1 MILSIKMR
9 RPRLILTF
17 INKLYLLKIF
27 AWPSFVPQMK
37 KAFRRYL
44 FPLCLLLLGGFINLY
59 ADAQDGIDEES
70 ACYLEAGQN
79 LEHIDS
85 IGSLQYNPEKKYCTE
100 TEVEEQEE
108 REEEAASH
116 DLNLEFGSY
125 LTAFFYASQ
134 SGQFIRKPDTDLG
147 NLSPNPISTP
157 LKRYIRF
164 QVFRI

>member
-1 MILSIKMR
+1 M
-9 RPRLILTF
+9 
-17 INKLYLLKIF
+17 
-27 AWPSFVPQMK
+27 
-37 KAFRRYL
+37 
-44 FPLCLLLLGGFINLY
+44 GGFINLY
-59 ADAQDGIDEES
+59 ADAQNGIEEEN

-79 LEHIDS
+79 LEQIDS
-85 IGSLQYNPEKKYCTE
+85 IGSLQYGPDKKHCTE

-116 DLNLEFGSY
+116 DLDLEYGSY

-134 SGQFIRKPDTDLG
+134 SGRFTYLPDNDLG
-147 NLSPNPISTP
+147 SIPHGSQSAP

>member
-1 MILSIKMR
+1 M
-9 RPRLILTF
+9 
-17 INKLYLLKIF
+17 
-27 AWPSFVPQMK
+27 
-37 KAFRRYL
+37 
-44 FPLCLLLLGGFINLY
+44 Y
-59 ADAQDGIDEES
+59 ADSQNGIDEEN

-79 LEHIDS
+79 LEQFDS
-85 IGSLQYNPEKKYCTE
+85 VGSFQYGPEKKHCTE

-116 DLNLEFGSY
+116 DLDLEYGSY

-134 SGQFIRKPDTDLG
+134 SGQFIRKPDADHGDLYPG
-147 NLSPNPISTP
+147 PISGP

>member
-1 MILSIKMR
+1 
-9 RPRLILTF
+9 
-17 INKLYLLKIF
+17 
-27 AWPSFVPQMK
+27 MK

-44 FPLCLLLLGGFINLY
+44 FPLCILLLGGFINLY
-59 ADAQDGIDEES
+59 ADSQDNIDEED

-79 LEHIDS
+79 LENIDS
-85 IGSLQYNPEKKYCTE
+85 VGLLQYGPEKKHCTE

-116 DLNLEFGSY
+116 DLDLEYGSY

-147 NLSPNPISTP
+147 DLSPSPISTP